1 MKLTKHHGL
10 GNDFLITWVDDV
22 PPDAA
27 KLATHLCNRH
37 TGVGADGL
45 IFGVLVTGSAP
56 RFVLYNADGSTPE
69 VSGNGLRCFGQAL
82 AMRTGV
88 TELDVTVGTPAGDR
102 RIVVVG
108 EQTGSPETFD
118 VEVDMGAATPGPD
131 LDGRDPGRLVTADAA
146 VTVDMGNP
154 HVVVHVE
161 DPLSHN
167 MAEIG
172 PLIEADFPL
181 TGINVHLVA
190 PDPAAP
196 GGVIMNIW
204 ERGAGVT
211 QACGSGACA
220 AAWAANHWGWSDHSE
235 FRVRMPGGEA
245 TVVTGE
251 SIRLRGPA
259 VFVAEI
265 TFNGGG
271 VVPHG

>member
-10 GNDFLITWVDDV
+10 GNDFLITWVDAV
-22 PPDAA
+22 PVDAA
-27 KLATHLCNRH
+27 DLARHLCHRH
-37 TGVGADGL
+37 TGLGADGL
-45 IFGVLVTGSAP
+45 VFGVLADGAAP
-56 RFVLYNADGSTPE
+56 QFVLHNADGSAPE

-82 AMRTGV
+82 AMRNGV
-88 TELDVTVGTPAGDR
+88 TELDATVGTPAGDR
-102 RIVVVG
+102 HILVVG
-108 EQTGSPETFD
+108 QQTSAPDTFD
-118 VEVDMGAATPGPD
+118 VEVNMGPASTGPD
-131 LDGRDPGRLVTADAA
+131 LAGRDPGRLVDSRAS

-161 DPLSHN
+161 DPLSHD
-167 MAEIG
+167 MAATG
-172 PLIEADFPL
+172 PLIEADFPA
-181 TGINVHLVA
+181 TGMNVHMVA
-190 PDPAAP
+190 PDPAVP

-220 AAWAANHWGWSDHSE
+220 AAWAAHHWGWSEGNE

-245 TVVTGE
+245 TVVMGD

-265 TFNGGG
+265 DFQRK
-271 VVPHG
+271 VMPHG